1 MRIISDVNR
10 GAWLAGLMHGWAQ
23 VGSVAGHGFEAY
35 VRLLHPR
42 PWERGN
48 EEDWSRRR
56 WADIAARRGRVMHP
70 LVQWERLLEVDESRH
85 SSDVGWLDPL
95 VLAELAPL
103 LAAATTTPDD
113 VVAGFW
119 EGGSGQKL
127 RTPAVLELPDR
138 AHVLAQTS
146 LTEVG
151 DPDWGTRCAWAGGTD
166 CGRRRCSCFGPR
178 TTRGYWQPRLTG
190 TRRSLPAVVPSSTR
204 FLPTGAS
211 RPSRCVTTT
220 TFPRAGT
227 PSTGRERAR

>member
-1 MRIISDVNR
+1 MKIISDVDR

-70 LVQWERLLEVDESRH
+70 LVQWERLLEVEESRH

-113 VVAGFW
+113 AVAGFW

-151 DPDWGTRCAWAGGTD
+151 DPDWGHTLRLGWRNGLRTPSLQLLWPEDHAWVLATEIDWDSTIVAGGRALVD
-166 CGRRRCSCFGPR
+166 AILADGRFEAFEVRHDDD
-178 TTRGYWQPRLTG
+178 L
-190 TRRSLPAVVPSSTR
+190 SSH
-204 FLPTGAS
+204 GDS
-211 RPSRCVTTT
+211 VNRP
-220 TFPRAGT
+220 
-227 PSTGRERAR
+227 

>member
-1 MRIISDVNR
+1 MKIISDVDR

-42 PWERGN
+42 PWKRGD

-56 WADIAARRGRVMHP
+56 WADIATRRGRVMHP

-113 VVAGFW
+113 AVAAFW

-127 RTPAVLELPDR
+127 RTPAVLELPDPAR
-138 AHVLAQTS
+138 VLAQTS

-151 DPDWGTRCAWAGGTD
+151 DPDWGHTMRLGWRNGLRTPSLQLLWPEDHAWVLATEIDWDSTIVAGGRALAD
-166 CGRRRCSCFGPR
+166 AILADGRFEAFEVRHDFDLSS
-178 TTRGYWQPRLTG
+178 RGDT
-190 TRRSLPAVVPSSTR
+190 VN
-204 FLPTGAS
+204 
-211 RPSRCVTTT
+211 RP
-220 TFPRAGT
+220 
-227 PSTGRERAR
+227 